1 MYNEGWVWVKLES
14 RVMVRARV
22 VVSSKVRV
30 RVMVR
35 TGVVVRR
42 EGKSFGQD
50 WGYR

>member
-1 MYNEGWVWVKLES
+1 MVRNEVRV

>member
-1 MYNEGWVWVKLES
+1 MVRVVVRNEVKF
-14 RVMVRARV
+14 RVMVRAGV